1 MALVLV
7 ASSYWPHYQRLSSLL
22 YGYVFASPFLTES
35 LTPLFGLQV
44 NTAARMETTSEPGR
58 VQLSEAAAGALKR
71 LGCSDFGIVS
81 RGKRMIKGKVGDA
94 GRLLLF

>member
-1 MALVLV
+1 
-7 ASSYWPHYQRLSSLL
+7 
-22 YGYVFASPFLTES
+22 
-35 LTPLFGLQV
+35 
-44 NTAARMETTSEPGR
+44 METTSEPGR